1 MAKKQ
6 ETKIEV
12 EEPQIEEIV
21 VETAPVVEQPKTRE
35 RVKPKDEWEI
45 KDRIYLLKDGK
56 KPLSRSIKSA
66 NIYYF
71 DEEKGYERELK
82 YCQNQKTPFVDE
94 MKGDQRLEHIVFRS
108 GSLFVEKE
116 KTTLQKL
123 LSLYHPH
130 RDQIYEEYKPAKL
143 AEDEIDILEMQV
155 DALTAARNIDIDMA
169 EAIMRV
175 EKGYEREIKYCE
187 NQRTPFVD
195 EMKGDQR
202 LSHIIF
208 RSGAL
213 FVPKNKTVLQKM
225 LSLYHP
231 HKDKIYYEWQ
241 PAKKAA
247 DQIEVLNLEVDALV
261 AARSVEIDM
270 AEAIM
275 RAEVGSKVDTLSS
288 KELRRDLL
296 VFAKKN
302 PKLFLELA
310 DDENVMLRNF
320 GIKAVEDGIL
330 RLSSDQ
336 RNFLWGSNGR
346 KLMVI
351 PFDEHP
357 YTALAHWFKTDEG
370 MEIYSNIEKRLNQ

>member
-6 ETKIEV
+6 ETKKETVEV
-12 EEPQIEEIV
+12 PV
-21 VETAPVVEQPKTRE
+21 VETPIVETPKPEVRE
-35 RVKPKDEWEI
+35 RLKPSNEWEI
-45 KDRIYLLKDGK
+45 KDRMYLLKGGK

-71 DEEKGYERELK
+71 DKELGYERELK

-94 MKGDQRLEHIVFRS
+94 MNGDQRLEHIVFRS

-116 KTTLQKL
+116 KTVLQKL

-130 RDQIYEEYKPAKL
+130 KDSIYEEYKPEGL
-143 AEDEIDILEMQV
+143 AADEIEILDMQV
-155 DALTAARNIDIDMA
+155 DALVAARNVDIDMA

-175 EKGYEREIKYCE
+175 EKG
-187 NQRTPFVD
+187 
-195 EMKGDQR
+195 
-202 LSHIIF
+202 S
-208 RSGAL
+208 
-213 FVPKNKTVLQKM
+213 
-225 LSLYHP
+225 
-231 HKDKIYYEWQ
+231 
-241 PAKKAA
+241 
-247 DQIEVLNLEVDALV
+247 EV
-261 AARSVEIDM
+261 
-270 AEAIM
+270 
-275 RAEVGSKVDTLSS
+275 SKLSS

-296 VFAKKN
+296 VFARNN
-302 PKLFLELA
+302 PELFLELA

-320 GIKAVEDGIL
+320 GIRAVEAGIL

-346 KLMVI
+346 KLMNV

-370 MEIYSNIEKRLNQ
+370 MEIYSNIEKRLK

>member
-1 MAKKQ
+1 M
-6 ETKIEV
+6 
-12 EEPQIEEIV
+12 
-21 VETAPVVEQPKTRE
+21 
-35 RVKPKDEWEI
+35 
-45 KDRIYLLKDGK
+45 
-56 KPLSRSIKSA
+56 IKSA

-82 YCQNQKTPFVDE
+82 YC
-94 MKGDQRLEHIVFRS
+94 
-108 GSLFVEKE
+108 
-116 KTTLQKL
+116 
-123 LSLYHPH
+123 
-130 RDQIYEEYKPAKL
+130 
-143 AEDEIDILEMQV
+143 
-155 DALTAARNIDIDMA
+155 
-169 EAIMRV
+169 
-175 EKGYEREIKYCE
+175 E
-187 NQRTPFVD
+187 NQQTPFVD

-231 HKDKIYYEWQ
+231 HRNKLYHEWQ
-241 PAKKAA
+241 PAKKAG
-247 DQIEVLNLEVDALV
+247 DQIDTLNLEVDALV

-296 VFAKKN
+296 IFAKKN

-320 GIKAVEDGIL
+320 GIKAVENGVL
-330 RLSSDQ
+330 RLSHDQ
-336 RNFLWGSNGR
+336 RYFMWGSTGR
-346 KLMVI
+346 KLMTV

-370 MEIYSNIEKRLNQ
+370 MEIYSNIEKRLK

>member
-6 ETKIEV
+6 ETKVEV
-12 EEPQIEEIV
+12 EEPQIEETV
-21 VETAPVVEQPKTRE
+21 VETAPVVEQPKARE
-35 RVKPKDEWEI
+35 RIKPKDEWEI
-45 KDRIYLLKDGK
+45 KDRLYTLKGGK

-66 NIYYF
+66 NIFYF
-71 DEEKGYERELK
+71 DKEKGYERELK
-82 YCQNQKTPFVDE
+82 YCQNQKTSFVDE
-94 MKGDQRLEHIVFRS
+94 MKGDQRLEHIIFRS
-108 GSLFVEKE
+108 GTLFVEKE

-130 RDQIYEEYKPAKL
+130 RDSIYEEYKPAAIA
-143 AEDEIDILEMQV
+143 AEEIDVLEMQV
-155 DALTAARNIDIDMA
+155 DALTAARNIDIDTA

-175 EKGYEREIKYCE
+175 EKG
-187 NQRTPFVD
+187 
-195 EMKGDQR
+195 
-202 LSHIIF
+202 S
-208 RSGAL
+208 
-213 FVPKNKTVLQKM
+213 
-225 LSLYHP
+225 
-231 HKDKIYYEWQ
+231 
-241 PAKKAA
+241 
-247 DQIEVLNLEVDALV
+247 EV
-261 AARSVEIDM
+261 
-270 AEAIM
+270 
-275 RAEVGSKVDTLSS
+275 SKLSS

-296 VFAKKN
+296 VFARNN

-320 GIKAVEDGIL
+320 GIKAVEAGIL